1 MPVLVPFM
9 LLFVA
14 LALLWV
20 VAAALLVGTLIVH
33 APRVLERM
41 LDHKGDNCACYLGLK
56 HHHGA

>member
-1 MPVLVPFM
+1 MPVLVPFL

-20 VAAALLVGTLIVH
+20 IAAGLLVGTLIVR
-33 APRVLERM
+33 APSVLDRV

-56 HHHGA
+56 HHHSA